1 VASRPEADL
10 TQRSKQSVELIVIHE
25 DEPTE
30 DDEVRPSC
38 MYRIVTAP
46 CFNFFIFILIL
57 LNTLVLSMD
66 DYHQNHGK
74 TLVISVANQVFTWTF
89 FLEMCLKI
97 WGLGPRNYVKDS
109 FNQFDAF
116 VVTISIIDWVIA
128 ITID

>member
-1 VASRPEADL
+1 MEKVDEAPIERHVDD
-10 TQRSKQSVELIVIHE
+10 SVKESSAKGEGV
-25 DEPTE
+25 DSFAPN
-30 DDEVRPSC
+30 C
-38 MYRIVTAP
+38 MYWVVTAP

-57 LNTLVLSMD
+57 FNTLVLAMD
-66 DYHQNHGK
+66 DFNQNPTK
-74 TLVISVANQVFTWTF
+74 TLIINVANQVFTWGF

-128 ITID
+128 LTID

>member
-1 VASRPEADL
+1 
-10 TQRSKQSVELIVIHE
+10 
-25 DEPTE
+25 
-30 DDEVRPSC
+30 
-38 MYRIVTAP
+38 MYWVVTAP

-57 LNTLVLSMD
+57 FNTLVLAMD
-66 DYHQNHGK
+66 DFNQNPTK
-74 TLVISVANQVFTWTF
+74 TLIINVANQVFTWGF

-128 ITID
+128 LTID